1 MGTVLLNPYNFFIE
15 WRKYG
20 EKIACVK
27 HKYKKRYFFKSM
39 QLVGMQ
45 IQDLNNMGS
54 AFKVFSIKL
63 IIILRLYGYAYYF
76 L

>member
-1 MGTVLLNPYNFFIE
+1 
-15 WRKYG
+15 
-20 EKIACVK
+20 
-27 HKYKKRYFFKSM
+27 M